1 MPNSNPE
8 HNMQHNLEQ
17 ALARQTSGWTVN
29 RTQSRRDWLRQAA
42 CGFGSM
48 GLAALANAA
57 PMLPAH
63 AKRII
68 FLYMSGGP
76 SQMDTFDYK
85 PVLQKSGGQ
94 DLPFAIP
101 RLQESRKLGKILAS
115 PFEFQQ
121 HGQSGLWISSLF
133 PHLAKHADRLCML
146 NGMHTNGFDHGQ
158 AQIKLSTGAET
169 QVRPSIGS
177 WVVYGLG
184 VENKNLPGFISI
196 CPMRSDRGTRGYS
209 NAFLPASCQGTTIG
223 FEDIPAAKATI
234 SHLTNDQTPA
244 ALQRRQLD
252 LLAELNGAHLKQ
264 GAPDARLEGVI
275 ESFELAF
282 RMQAETPKLM
292 DIANESKDTLD
303 LYGIGSQPTD
313 DFGRQCLMAR
323 RFAESGVRF
332 IQLTSTTRKL
342 RPGLADWDQH
352 ENLQE
357 DLAFNAATV
366 DRPIAGLLTDLAQRG
381 LLEDTLV
388 WWGGEFGR
396 TPVSQPSKGAPG
408 RDHNPAGFT
417 MWLAGGGVKGG
428 LAFGRTDDF
437 GYRAVED
444 KVHMHD
450 LHATLLHL
458 LGLDH
463 EKLTYRYAGRDFRL
477 TDVYG
482 HVVKEILA

>member
-1 MPNSNPE
+1 MRADF
-8 HNMQHNLEQ
+8 EQ
-17 ALARQTSGWTVN
+17 AFARLAGTESRHQTQT
-29 RTQSRRDWLRQAA
+29 RRDWLRQAA

-48 GLAALANAA
+48 GLAALAQAT
-57 PMLPAH
+57 PMLPAR

-76 SQMDTFDYK
+76 SQMDTFDFK
-85 PVLQKSGGQ
+85 PELQKSDGK
-94 DLPFAIP
+94 DLPFAMP
-101 RLQESRKLGKILAS
+101 RLQEARKLGKLMAS
-115 PFEFQQ
+115 PYEFRQ
-121 HGQSGLWISSLF
+121 HGASGQWVSSIF
-133 PHLAKHADRLCML
+133 PHLARHADRLCMIKS
-146 NGMHTNGFDHGQ
+146 MHTNGFDHGQ

-169 QVRPSIGS
+169 LVRPSIGS
-177 WVVYGLG
+177 WVIYGLG
-184 VENKNLPGFISI
+184 AENKNLPGFISI

-209 NAFLPASCQGTTIG
+209 NAFLPASCQGATIG

-244 ALQRRQLD
+244 ALQRHQLD
-252 LLAELNGAHLKQ
+252 LLAQINGAHLRQ
-264 GAPDARLEGVI
+264 GAPDSRLEGVI
-275 ESFELAF
+275 QSFELAF

-292 DIANESKDTLD
+292 DMAGESQATLD
-303 LYGIGSQPTD
+303 LYGIGRQPTD

-323 RFAESGVRF
+323 RFAEAGVRF
-332 IQLTSTTRKL
+332 IQLTSTTRKI
-342 RPGLADWDQH
+342 RPGVTDWDQH
-352 ENLQE
+352 GNLKE
-357 DLAFNAATV
+357 DLAFNAACV
-366 DRPIAGLLTDLAQRG
+366 DQPIAALLTDLEQRG

-396 TPVSQPSKGAPG
+396 TPLSQPSKGPAG
-408 RDHNPAGFT
+408 RDHNPSGFT

-428 LAFGRTDDF
+428 FSHGRTDDF

-482 HVVKEILA
+482 EIVRNILA

>member
-1 MPNSNPE
+1 MRHAPE
-8 HNMQHNLEQ
+8 L
-17 ALARQTSGWTVN
+17 AFARQTGGRIVN
-29 RTQSRRDWLRQAA
+29 RTPSRRNWLRQAA
-42 CGFGSM
+42 CGFGSL

-57 PMLPAH
+57 PMLSAR

-85 PVLQKSGGQ
+85 PMLQKSGGQ

-101 RLQESRKLGKILAS
+101 RLQESRKLGKIMAS

-133 PHLAKHADRLCML
+133 PHLAKHADRLCLL

-158 AQIKLSTGAET
+158 AQIKLSTGSET

-177 WVVYGLG
+177 WIVYGLG

-209 NAFLPASCQGTTIG
+209 SAFLPASCQGTTIG
-223 FEDIPAAKATI
+223 YEDISAEKATI

-244 ALQRRQLD
+244 AVQRRQLD
-252 LLAELNGAHLKQ
+252 LLADLNHTHLRQ

-292 DIANESKDTLD
+292 DMANESQATLD

-342 RPGLADWDQH
+342 RPGVADWDQH
-352 ENLQE
+352 ENLE
-357 DLAFNAATV
+357 KDLAFNAATV

-408 RDHNPAGFT
+408 RDHNPSGFT

-428 LAFGRTDDF
+428 FAFGRTDDF

-482 HVVKEILA
+482 NVVKEILA

>member
-1 MPNSNPE
+1 MRADF
-8 HNMQHNLEQ
+8 EQ
-17 ALARQTSGWTVN
+17 AFACLAGTESSHQTQT
-29 RTQSRRDWLRQAA
+29 RRDWLRQAA

-48 GLAALANAA
+48 GLAALAQAT
-57 PMLPAH
+57 PMLPAR

-85 PVLQKSGGQ
+85 PELQKSDGK
-94 DLPFAIP
+94 DLPFAMP
-101 RLQESRKLGKILAS
+101 RLQEARKLGKLMAS
-115 PFEFQQ
+115 PYEFRQ
-121 HGQSGLWISSLF
+121 HGSSGLWISSIF
-133 PHLAKHADRLCML
+133 PHLARHADRLCML

-169 QVRPSIGS
+169 LVRPSIGS
-177 WVVYGLG
+177 WVIYGLG
-184 VENKNLPGFISI
+184 AENKNLPGFISV

-252 LLAELNGAHLKQ
+252 LLAQINGAHLRQ
-264 GAPDARLEGVI
+264 GAPDPRIEGVI
-275 ESFELAF
+275 QSFELAF

-292 DIANESKDTLD
+292 DMAGESQATLD
-303 LYGIGSQPTD
+303 LYGIGRQPTD

-323 RFAESGVRF
+323 RFAEAGVRF
-332 IQLTSTTRKL
+332 IQLTSTTRKI
-342 RPGLADWDQH
+342 RPGVTDWDQH
-352 ENLQE
+352 ENLKE
-357 DLAFNAATV
+357 DLAFNAACV
-366 DRPIAGLLTDLAQRG
+366 DQPIAALLTDLEQRG

-396 TPVSQPSKGAPG
+396 TPLTDGKKKEALG
-408 RDHNPAGFT
+408 RDHNPSGFT

-428 LAFGRTDDF
+428 ITHGRTDDF

-458 LGLDH
+458 LGLNH
-463 EKLTYRYAGRDFRL
+463 EKLTYRHAGRDFRL

-482 HVVKEILA
+482 EVVHQILA